1 MFDESDPQ
9 RKDTATLSTVQ
20 VLKLGGESREM
31 DVGRQPTWTTTR
43 DNPGGLE
50 VSVKGLRSKNWPL
63 QNSHGAMQYSIGNV
77 VNNLH

>member
-9 RKDTATLSTVQ
+9 RKDTTTLSTVQ

-43 DNPGGLE
+43 DNPGELE

-63 QNSHGAMQYSIGNV
+63 
-77 VNNLH
+77 